1 MPDIRYTFPKP
12 THGSQ
17 EWLNVRWKDEDGLSR
32 ISASVA
38 AALHGQ
44 HPYTSMADLAVELL
58 SPEPPTPSETNAA
71 MDRGN
76 RLEPVLVQWFA
87 DLEKIEV
94 KTPEEMY
101 AFESED
107 GKLRLIATLDGITP
121 DGIPVEIKTSNKMW
135 MGSLPPM
142 WHWQGVHQAI
152 CVGSN
157 KVEWG
162 IFDSN
167 LELHRYTQ
175 WVSSDEIQNHMQA
188 CRVFLDAIDRGE
200 LPEDAILEYKH
211 AEHMY
216 PTSTTVTVELDPVVV
231 GKLLDDLDAARAV
244 KKQAEIDENHAK
256 TALALL
262 LEEADTGTI
271 NGEPC
276 ITWRTIKRHSLDT
289 KALEAQHPAL
299 VEKFQKTTAYRMMKT
314 NNKRS
319 K

>member
-87 DLEKIEV
+87 DLEKVEV

-121 DGIPVEIKTSNKMW
+121 DGIPVEIKTSNKIKT
-135 MGSLPPM
+135 P
-142 WHWQGVHQAI
+142 I
-152 CVGSN
+152 
-157 KVEWG
+157 
-162 IFDSN
+162 
-167 LELHRYTQ
+167 
-175 WVSSDEIQNHMQA
+175 
-188 CRVFLDAIDRGE
+188 
-200 LPEDAILEYKH
+200 
-211 AEHMY
+211 
-216 PTSTTVTVELDPVVV
+216 STKI
-231 GKLLDDLDAARAV
+231 GKLLTPIMLLGNPNTDAWAV
-244 KKQAEIDENHAK
+244 LTTFPQANTELTLQLEI
-256 TALALL
+256 
-262 LEEADTGTI
+262 
-271 NGEPC
+271 
-276 ITWRTIKRHSLDT
+276 
-289 KALEAQHPAL
+289 
-299 VEKFQKTTAYRMMKT
+299 
-314 NNKRS
+314 
-319 K
+319 